1 MSDQVNHPQHYNHG
15 KFEVID
21 VLEDWELG
29 FHLGNV
35 VKYIA
40 RAGHKGNELQDLQKA
55 RWYLDRKI
63 KLIEKSETVQR

>member
-1 MSDQVNHPQHYNHG
+1 MKANEINKAKHYNTS

-21 VLEDWELG
+21 VIEEWELG

-40 RAGHKGNELQDLQKA
+40 RHKHKGSAKKDLQKA
-55 RWYLDRKI
+55 EYYLKRYIDKYEKKI
-63 KLIEKSETVQR
+63 S